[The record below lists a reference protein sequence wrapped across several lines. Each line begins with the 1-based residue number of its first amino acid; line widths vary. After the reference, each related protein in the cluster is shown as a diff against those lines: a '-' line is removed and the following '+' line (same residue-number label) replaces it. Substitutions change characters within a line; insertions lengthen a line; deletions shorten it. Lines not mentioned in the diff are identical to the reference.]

1 MWMYQWSQS
10 LSMLYTIL
18 VMPFRS
24 HVIPTGQPT
33 GYFVVAFGLGE
44 PVGGWKWDLATLRAI
59 DCGQSLH
66 CVVADTFGLV
76 RTPFQD
82 LTDFTCRFAA
92 TVATSGWPLGK
103 RWRPLRWRGNWSYQC
118 GSNHTGSGATNKAPG
133 KPFDIQCL
141 VKCPRTEVTLPRET
155 LQPQLRWQC

>member
-1 MWMYQWSQS
+1 
-10 LSMLYTIL
+10 MLYTIL

-24 HVIPTGQPT
+24 QVLPTGQPT
-33 GYFVVAFGLGE
+33 GHFVVAFGLGE

-103 RWRPLRWRGNWSYQC
+103 RWRPLR
-118 GSNHTGSGATNKAPG
+118 
-133 KPFDIQCL
+133 
-141 VKCPRTEVTLPRET
+141 
-155 LQPQLRWQC
+155 

>member
-1 MWMYQWSQS
+1 
-10 LSMLYTIL
+10 MLYTIL

-24 HVIPTGQPT
+24 QVIPTGQPT

-103 RWRPLRWRGNWSYQC
+103 GGDRCAEEGTEATSVDLITLVAELPTRLRGNLLTSSAW
-118 GSNHTGSGATNKAPG
+118 
-133 KPFDIQCL
+133 
-141 VKCPRTEVTLPRET
+141 
-155 LQPQLRWQC
+155 